1 MATTP
6 AQGVDTGT
14 YGVDTTVTGI
24 TIESVNITETP
35 QVETVPDQKN
45 ATVNEIV
52 YDTRKDLR
60 LTYRGTKLAATNGVI
75 TFNGVKYAVDSHE
88 EAGSY
93 NALKR
98 YNLSAHRFDNFPA
111 SVS

>member
-6 AQGVDTGT
+6 ASGVDTGT
-14 YGVDTTVTGI
+14 YGISTTVSNI
-24 TIESVNITETP
+24 TIETVSIVETP

-45 ATVNEIV
+45 AVVNEIK
-52 YDTRKDLR
+52 YDTRKDLK
-60 LTYRGTKLAATNGVI
+60 LTYRGTKLSETDGCI
-75 TFNGVKYAVDSHE
+75 TYDSVKYAVDSHE

-93 NALKR
+93 NGLKR

-111 SVS
+111 ST